1 MQANLVSLDITAWIA
16 SGKPQEL
23 LTLQIICCVVV
34 NLGNRND
41 HWLPWLVLYGS
52 LDGLRIEHS
61 CYNRAQL
68 SQKKKTLGPA
78 GLLSFHI

>member
-1 MQANLVSLDITAWIA
+1 MLW
-16 SGKPQEL
+16 
-23 LTLQIICCVVV
+23 LTLETEAITGFHGLI
-34 NLGNRND
+34 
-41 HWLPWLVLYGS
+41 VLYGS

-61 CYNRAQL
+61 YYNRAQL